1 MPGDQTSLQRSF
13 YEINTQVPR
22 HALVVWWSGP
32 LGWLPSAPR
41 GPALLFTHQLTL
53 TTERASTPTPLESV
67 LKSPHRDPHE
77 DPVLP
82 MRGQVPPG
90 PRPPS
95 HLFHSQLG
103 GEKLVGSSPAGGK
116 GREVAFCRQGWQEA
130 HRPRDPH
137 TWLLQSSLG
146 SSPPPLTGLRPSCD
160 SWLWSHRGETRPGQP
175 GTPQLDFPCWCWHN
189 WLAGTGKD
197 EGQSAASTAP
207 GLTQFGQ
214 EFRVGPRP

>member
-22 HALVVWWSGP
+22 RALVAWWSGP
-32 LGWLPSAPR
+32 LGWIPSAPR

-90 PRPPS
+90 PLPIYSTPSWEVRSWWEARQQEEKAGKWRFAGKPGRRLTGPGTLTPGFSRAASGPPLLPS
-95 HLFHSQLG
+95 H
-103 GEKLVGSSPAGGK
+103 
-116 GREVAFCRQGWQEA
+116 
-130 HRPRDPH
+130 RP
-137 TWLLQSSLG
+137 TTLL
-146 SSPPPLTGLRPSCD
+146 
-160 SWLWSHRGETRPGQP
+160 
-175 GTPQLDFPCWCWHN
+175 
-189 WLAGTGKD
+189 
-197 EGQSAASTAP
+197 
-207 GLTQFGQ
+207 
-214 EFRVGPRP
+214 

>member
-22 HALVVWWSGP
+22 RALVAWWSGP

-116 GREVAFCRQGWQEA
+116 GREVAFCRQAWQEA

-146 SSPPPLTGLRPSCD
+146 SSPPPLTQAYDPPVTPGFGATEEKRGQDNLGLR
-160 SWLWSHRGETRPGQP
+160 SWISPAGA
-175 GTPQLDFPCWCWHN
+175 GTTG
-189 WLAGTGKD
+189 WLAPGKMK
-197 EGQSAASTAP
+197 GRALPA
-207 GLTQFGQ
+207 
-214 EFRVGPRP
+214 RPQA